1 MKKINTVA
9 IITARKGSKRIKN
22 KNLKLFFG
30 RPIIYY
36 SIKILKKTKIFDK
49 IIVSTN
55 SDLIEKISIKFGVDT
70 VIRRPDY
77 ISSNKVG
84 TISVINHSIKS
95 LSKLKI
101 HPKLICCMYPVAPI
115 TKLKNLI
122 LVYNWIKK
130 MRKFNG
136 FIYPSTILLKKKNQ
150 TKIKFSYN
158 KLIQAYKINKKDG
171 IINDVLLDAGQFWF
185 AKTLTWKKSKTI
197 YTKKSHTFLI
207 DEKISDINS
216 MSDWKK
222 VKKIY
227 RDNRKKYIS

>member
-30 RPIIYY
+30 KPIIYY
-36 SIKILKKTKIFDK
+36 SIKILKKSKIFDK
-49 IIVSTN
+49 IIVFTN

-101 HPKLICCMYPVAPI
+101 YPKLICCMYPVAPI

-136 FIYPSTILLKKKNQ
+136 FIYPSTILLKKK
-150 TKIKFSYN
+150 SN
-158 KLIQAYKINKKDG
+158 KN
-171 IINDVLLDAGQFWF
+171 
-185 AKTLTWKKSKTI
+185 
-197 YTKKSHTFLI
+197 
-207 DEKISDINS
+207 
-216 MSDWKK
+216 
-222 VKKIY
+222 
-227 RDNRKKYIS
+227 

>member
-30 RPIIYY
+30 KPIIYY
-36 SIKILKKTKIFDK
+36 SIKILKKSNIFDR

-55 SDLIEKISIKFGVDT
+55 SDLIEKISIKFGADT

-101 HPKLICCMYPVAPI
+101 YPKLICCMYPVAPI
-115 TKLKNLI
+115 TKFKNLI

>member
-1 MKKINTVA
+1 
-9 IITARKGSKRIKN
+9 
-22 KNLKLFFG
+22 
-30 RPIIYY
+30 
-36 SIKILKKTKIFDK
+36 
-49 IIVSTN
+49 
-55 SDLIEKISIKFGVDT
+55 
-70 VIRRPDY
+70 
-77 ISSNKVG
+77 
-84 TISVINHSIKS
+84 
-95 LSKLKI
+95 
-101 HPKLICCMYPVAPI
+101 
-115 TKLKNLI
+115 
-122 LVYNWIKK
+122 

-171 IINDVLLDAGQFWF
+171 IINDVFLDAGQFWF

-216 MSDWKK
+216 MSDWNK